1 MLLTGRGTPY
11 IFEGEEIG
19 MMNCDFHNMSE
30 IRDVESINK
39 YAALIQK
46 GKTPAQAWKTILA
59 GSRDHGRT
67 PMCWSAAKNA
77 GFTSGTPWIRV
88 NGDYKQCNVETET
101 ADRTSVLNY
110 FKDLIALRREHKD
123 ILVYGDYLPLETND
137 QTYCL
142 FREGES
148 GRFYIEMNLTK
159 KNCARPYPAQGKLLL
174 SNYTALGAV
183 LRPYE
188 VNIYRV

>member
-1 MLLTGRGTPY
+1 
-11 IFEGEEIG
+11 
-19 MMNCDFHNMSE
+19 MMNCDFHDMSE

-39 YAALIQK
+39 YAALLQK

-67 PMCWSAAKNA
+67 PMCWSTAKNA
-77 GFTSGTPWIRV
+77 GFTTGTPWIRV
-88 NGDYKQCNVETET
+88 NGDFKQCNVETEL

-110 FKDLIALRREHKD
+110 FKALIALRKEYKD
-123 ILVYGDYLPLETND
+123 VLVYGDFIPLETND

-142 FREGES
+142 FREGAS
-148 GRFYIEMNLTK
+148 GKFYIEMNLTK
-159 KNCARPYPAQGKLLL
+159 ESRPRPRVADGELLL
-174 SNYTALGAV
+174 SNYGALSAV